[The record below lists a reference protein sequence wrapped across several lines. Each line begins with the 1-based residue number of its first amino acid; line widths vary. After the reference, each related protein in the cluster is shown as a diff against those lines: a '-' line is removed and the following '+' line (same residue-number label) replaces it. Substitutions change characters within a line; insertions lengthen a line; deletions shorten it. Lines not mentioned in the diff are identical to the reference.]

1 MVEASTGWLAKMHFP
16 RAVALLL
23 VLSSNSAALAQS
35 SFPERSVR
43 LIVGYSPGSAPD
55 IVARLIGERLTDH
68 WGKPVVVENITG
80 GGGNI
85 AAERVAKAA
94 PDGYTLL
101 LTGNASMVINPG
113 LYDKLPYDAVKDFA
127 PITQIA
133 VTPNVL
139 VVRNSLAAKSV
150 EELVSLAQADPGKLT
165 FGSSGT
171 GTSGHLAGELLKS
184 RAGVNIQHVPYRGP
198 PYTDLLGERLDLCF
212 CNIASALPLAREG
225 KLRAIAVTS
234 LMRSPTAPELPSIA
248 EQGYPDFDASGWFGL
263 VGPSAM
269 PQEVINRL
277 HEGTAAVLQDQ
288 KFRQKFEDLGMVVI
302 GSSPAE
308 FKRTIGAELPMWSTI
323 IRDAGIKPN

>member
-1 MVEASTGWLAKMHFP
+1 MRLWP
-16 RAVALLL
+16 AVALLL
-23 VLSSNSAALAQS
+23 VLFGSSAGLAQS
-35 SFPERSVR
+35 GFPERSVR
-43 LIVGYSPGSAPD
+43 LVVGYSPGSAPD
-55 IVARLIGERLTDH
+55 IVARLMGERLTDL
-68 WGKPVVVENITG
+68 WGKPVVIENITG

-85 AAERVAKAA
+85 ATERVAKAT

-101 LTGNASMVINPG
+101 LTGNASMVINPA
-113 LYDKLPYDAVKDFA
+113 LYDKLPYDAIKDFA
-127 PITQIA
+127 PISQLA

-139 VVRNSLAAKSV
+139 VVRNSLAARSV
-150 EELVSLAQADPGKLT
+150 GEVVSLAQADPGKLT

-225 KLRAIAVTS
+225 RLRALAVTS
-234 LMRSPTAPELPSIA
+234 VMRSLSAPELPSIA

-263 VGPSAM
+263 VGPSGM
-269 PQEVINRL
+269 SQDVISRL
-277 HEGTAAVLQDQ
+277 HDGTTAVLQDP
-288 KFRQKFEDLGMVVI
+288 KFRQKFEDLGMAVI
-302 GSSPAE
+302 GNSPEE
-308 FKRTIGAELPMWSTI
+308 FKRIIATELPIWAKI